1 MIRKAFVMTVHA
13 GKEEEY
19 FRRHAQIWPEL
30 VQTLKRHGVHNYSIF
45 LQAETRQLFAYLEIE
60 DEDRLALVATT
71 PECKRWWA
79 SMKPLM
85 PTNPDDSPVSF
96 PLKEAFHLD

>member
-30 VQTLKRHGVHNYSIF
+30 KRTLKQHGVHNYSIF
-45 LQAETRQLFAYLEIE
+45 LHPETRQLFAYLEIE
-60 DEDRLALVATT
+60 DEDRLAGVAAT
-71 PECKRWWA
+71 PECKKWWA
-79 SMKPLM
+79 AVKPLM
-85 PTNPDDSPVSF
+85 PTNPDDSPVRIT
-96 PLKEAFHLD
+96 LKEAFHLE